1 MIAMT
6 MAATMFNDAAWGIA
20 KNNSLSDTRT
30 LWLLIGLSTVLLF
43 SSLLWLIVDYHYS
56 GRSWWKLV
64 S

>member
-1 MIAMT
+1 

>member
-6 MAATMFNDAAWGIA
+6 MAATLFNDAAWGIA